1 MIEYFD
7 FLIDK
12 AVDIT
17 IGFSLGILILILHR
31 RADKRIHEKIEK
43 LHDFVTE
50 EAASLLREIHKSIE
64 KEQSIDENV
73 HKMIQD
79 QQKILSEIHKTVE
92 NEQTIGEN
100 DHQMIQDQQKILS
113 EIHKTVE
120 KKSA

>member
-31 RADKRIHEKIEK
+31 RADKRIHQKIEK
-43 LHDFVTE
+43 LHDYVTE

-64 KEQSIDENV
+64 KEQNIDENV
-73 HKMIQD
+73 HKMIQE
-79 QQKILSEIHKTVE
+79 QQKILSEIHKTVDKE
-92 NEQTIGEN
+92 L
-100 DHQMIQDQQKILS
+100 K
-113 EIHKTVE
+113 
-120 KKSA
+120 